1 MIRLIFLMFAAH
13 ALCDYPLQGDFL
25 AKGKNRHTPIPGMA
39 WWQLLTAHALIQAGA
54 VYLITGSL
62 ALGLAELVIHWF
74 TDWAKCEK
82 YIDFNQD
89 QAIHYG
95 CKVLWAIL
103 VVYEGRFL

>member
-1 MIRLIFLMFAAH
+1 MI
-13 ALCDYPLQGDFL
+13 
-25 AKGKNRHTPIPGMA
+25 
-39 WWQLLTAHALIQAGA
+39 
-54 VYLITGSL
+54 
-62 ALGLAELVIHWF
+62 GLAELVIHWF